1 MSKRLMKIRVFQE
14 GANMLFDA
22 AGIKRKKQ
30 ADNTGSGK
38 KEKKKKKPQEVLTG
52 ERWTTIF
59 TGEEVRKLFVEL
71 GRMSELQDPT
81 KVARSLIDM
90 LVLVR
95 LFLTFGL
102 HVQ

>member
-1 MSKRLMKIRVFQE
+1 MKIRVFQE

-38 KEKKKKKPQEVLTG
+38 KEKKKKKKKKPQEVLTG